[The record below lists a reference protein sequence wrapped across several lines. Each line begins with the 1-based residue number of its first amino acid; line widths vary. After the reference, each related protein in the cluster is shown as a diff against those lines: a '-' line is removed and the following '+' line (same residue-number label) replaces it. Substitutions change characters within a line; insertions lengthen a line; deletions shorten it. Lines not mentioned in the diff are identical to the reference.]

1 MQGTRHLPRCIRGR
15 CLREPSNDT
24 PKEAKLHGRQCP
36 FSSRRSLVQFLR
48 PSPLTPPKYSN
59 WHLSHKTANR
69 HIWAMCCVLYQ
80 NVLADSKGTS
90 PIGKSFWTWSGGCL
104 LPPWHIF
111 AVRAF
116 LHNPGQPLPKEWIEN
131 LVFLFVTIQ
140 DSPLN
145 QRPQSPLC
153 RGRGR

>member
-1 MQGTRHLPRCIRGR
+1 MPRHGGMCWGNFRLI
-15 CLREPSNDT
+15 
-24 PKEAKLHGRQCP
+24 
-36 FSSRRSLVQFLR
+36 
-48 PSPLTPPKYSN
+48 
-59 WHLSHKTANR
+59 LS
-69 HIWAMCCVLYQ
+69 
-80 NVLADSKGTS
+80 
-90 PIGKSFWTWSGGCL
+90 IGKSFWTWSGGCL

-111 AVRAF
+111 TVRAF